1 MTTKNLISRILV
13 PTDFS
18 RQSEQ
23 ALAYAQELADQFG
36 ASLHLLHVVN
46 RPLLA
51 EGLAAEAF
59 VSQEFESDMVRD
71 AETRMREQA
80 PGAASTDVVFG
91 YAARAIVDHASRMGA
106 DLIVMGSH
114 GRTGVVYM
122 MLGSVAEAV
131 VRTAPC
137 PVLTVRH
144 RTASKRIA
152 REHETMQMSD

>member
-1 MTTKNLISRILV
+1 MRTVITRILV

-18 RQSEQ
+18 RPSEQ
-23 ALAYAQELADQFG
+23 ALAYARSLAQRFG

-59 VSQEFESDMVRD
+59 IDESSDMVEVAQQRL
-71 AETRMREQA
+71 RKQA
-80 PGAASTDVVFG
+80 PDAASANVVFG
-91 YAARAIVDHASRMGA
+91 YAAKSIVQHASQLGV

-114 GRTGVVYM
+114 GRTGIAHIL
-122 MLGSVAEAV
+122 LGSVAEAV

-137 PVLTVRH
+137 PVLTVRDPVKAPE
-144 RTASKRIA
+144 RVATASGL
-152 REHETMQMSD
+152 HVVVD